1 MSEFVE
7 VRTSELAGQALDWAV
22 AKAEGMTAH
31 VAIDGNIYASA
42 ACWIRD
48 RRFCAPGASEVFK
61 PSTDWTQGGPLLDKY
76 DIALNGG
83 LADGEMVIYATLR
96 AVADNSPFATA
107 AGPTRLIAVCR
118 AIVAAKLGDVVQV
131 PAELVVVDS

>member
-7 VRTSELAGQALDWAV
+7 VNTAELAGQALNWAV

-42 ACWIRD
+42 ACWIRN

-61 PSTDWTQGGPLLDKY
+61 PSTDWTHGGPLLDKY

-83 LADGEMVIYATLR
+83 LADGERVIYATLM
-96 AVADNSPFATA
+96 AVADNSQFATA
-107 AGPTRLIAVCR
+107 AGPTRLIAICR
-118 AIVAAKLGDVVQV
+118 AVAGSKLGYVVQV
-131 PAELVVVDS
+131 PVELVGAGA